1 MSVMGANIYP
11 EDIEQCLYAVDD
23 LSAITHS
30 FCLGTFE
37 ENGNVRPVF
46 SFEIRGDITSD
57 HESLFNERIPE
68 ELLKFNA
75 DFKEAWR
82 EYPETLVPIIRL
94 YEIGQGP
101 FASDSGKIKQVR
113 ML

>member
-1 MSVMGANIYP
+1 
-11 EDIEQCLYAVDD
+11 LYSIDE

-30 FCLGTFE
+30 FCLGTQE

-46 SFEIRGDITSD
+46 SFEIRGDIGAGY
-57 HESLFNERIPE
+57 EALFNERIPK

-75 DFKEAWR
+75 DFKEAWQ

-94 YEIGQGP
+94 FEIGQGP

-113 ML
+113 LL